1 MTPAPASNFEFAFAN
16 DAVGGA
22 YLASL
27 TWRSGS
33 KTLPVVL
40 DDGKQG
46 NISRGAGVDRSLT
59 LVSFH
64 PTGCGLSVLC
74 VHRLWLGCVMRSQ
87 AVGWVCYAVNAG
99 SLVIPPL
106 RLCGL
111 LFCAD
116 RTALDN
122 C

>member
-1 MTPAPASNFEFAFAN
+1 VTPAPASNFEFAFAN

-87 AVGWVCYAVNAG
+87 AVG
-99 SLVIPPL
+99 
-106 RLCGL
+106 
-111 LFCAD
+111 
-116 RTALDN
+116 
-122 C
+122 